1 MAYIYQTMFDLR
13 SEDADQ
19 LHIGKSVGSSLAYL
33 KAFLPNEPGFINAR
47 AMVSMSQ
54 YDKTHVVFESSWDD
68 WESLETH
75 LEKSPF
81 AEQKIIPQFDIL
93 VKLQDLTTNIYEEV
107 G

>member
-1 MAYIYQTMFDLR
+1 MAYIYQTVFDLR
-13 SEDADQ
+13 SENADQ
-19 LHIGKSVGSSLAYL
+19 VHIGKSLGTSLAYL

-47 AMVSMSQ
+47 AMVSLSHNE
-54 YDKTHVVFESSWDD
+54 KTHVVFESSWDD

-81 AEQKIIPQFDIL
+81 AEQKMFPQFDIA
-93 VKLQDLTTNIYEEV
+93 VKPQDVATVIYEEV